1 MKRSVYIAAA
11 ILAVAIPTAA
21 LALPKVGQPAPVL
34 ALSTTAGKPFVLSS
48 LKGKAVYLNFFASW
62 CGPCNEEASSIGKLS
77 AKYKAKGLTVV
88 GVNELESAQKAEGF
102 LKQYHLPYG
111 AILDSDGKVGRDYG
125 AIGLPLHVFID
136 RNGNIKSY
144 RLGEMSPAEI
154 EAAIKETL

>member
-1 MKRSVYIAAA
+1 MKRSAYLAAA
-11 ILAVAIPTAA
+11 LLAVGLPTAA

-34 ALSTTAGKPFVLSS
+34 SLPTSTGKPFVLSS

-77 AKYKAKGLTVV
+77 AKYKPKGLTVV
-88 GVNELESAQKAEGF
+88 GVNELESAQKAGAF

-111 AILDSDGKVGRDYG
+111 AVLDSDGKAGRDYG

-136 RNGNIKSY
+136 RHGNVKSY

-154 EAAIKETL
+154 ESAIKEAL